1 MHRLLRTP
9 EAASAEPIRTAAS
22 IISQRQ
28 VNKSRQFTTPAF
40 LAGTFLLVCAMTFYY
55 FAVLKPNYRDS
66 WLLDF
71 GQADA
76 TDYFATAKAL
86 LKDGYPY
93 LQIGDTKVPSVYP
106 LGYPV
111 LMLPWLKIL
120 PQSDSIL
127 APYRTNQTIGL
138 LLILAVFGFYAY
150 LAMPFAGGVAAL
162 MVATL
167 PGFFTF
173 CRAPFSEISATTVV
187 VLAFMFAYLGLTEER
202 RWKIYLSAVF
212 LGLSLNIRL
221 QSLFFA
227 PLLLTMTVFP
237 AKENRLRWFLH
248 CIGVGFAFVIAAS
261 PTLVLNT
268 IQFHSPFKT
277 GYDYWF
283 PSLVENHRFFSLGY
297 VPTNLERLWKELTLR
312 PVPDYFVA
320 QVYGTGTCFVA
331 AFIFLVCAGFFLIPF
346 NRFVACALLACFGF
360 LAIAL
365 SFLWCDRDVRFYLPL
380 LVLSIGIAVLPVTWA
395 AKNLAARKQLV
406 ASLGIFI
413 LFTMTCL
420 GYPSRSRDQVQ
431 MTRSQMWDALHF
443 DTPPR
448 RSVDFVA
455 QRHFVEL
462 FGSKPGIVLSDISSP
477 YLNAL
482 FPANFLAAPI
492 DGKKYRG
499 FSRIFQYDR
508 PQAAALVKK
517 AMAGSLAVYALFCF
531 KEEVDENA
539 ARLPQVDGYNW
550 VLAENP
556 TAEAAIL
563 TLRQSSQ

>member
-76 TDYFATAKAL
+76 TDYFAQAKAL

-93 LQIGDTKVPSVYP
+93 LQIGYDKVPSVYP
-106 LGYPV
+106 LGYPA
-111 LMLPWLKIL
+111 LMLPWLRIL

-283 PSLVENHRFFSLGY
+283 PSLIENHRFFSVGY
-297 VPTNLERLWKELTLR
+297 IPTNIARLWNELILR
-312 PVPDYFVA
+312 PNPYSVA
-320 QVYGTGTCFVA
+320 TIFGTGACFVP
-331 AFIFLVCAGFFLIPF
+331 AFILLVCVGLFFIRLSW
-346 NRFVACALLACFGF
+346 FVGCAF
-360 LAIAL
+360 LAGL
-365 SFLWCDRDVRFYLPL
+365 SFFAVDVSFMFGIDGRMYLPL
-380 LVLSIGIAVLPVTWA
+380 WVLLVAVAILPVTWA
-395 AKNLAARKQLV
+395 AKNLITKKRFLPAA
-406 ASLGIFI
+406 AIFV
-413 LFTMTCL
+413 LFAAVCV
-420 GYPSRSRDQVQ
+420 GYPSRSGEIVG
-431 MTRSQMWDALHF
+431 TYRSQAWDALDF
-443 DTPPR
+443 NPSNR
-448 RSVDFVA
+448 RSRDFVA
-455 QRHFVEL
+455 QKRFVEL
-462 FGSKPGIVLSDISSP
+462 VSNQPGIVFSDIHPS
-477 YLNAL
+477 YLNVL
-482 FPANFLAAPI
+482 LPARFVTAPL
-492 DGKKYRG
+492 DGKGYVG
-499 FSRIFQYDR
+499 FSKIFHYDR
-508 PQAAALVKK
+508 PQATELLKH
-517 AMAGSLAVYALFCF
+517 GIEHTIPIYALF
-531 KEEVDENA
+531 VSQDEMNEKLS
-539 ARLPQVDGYNW
+539 RLPKLDGYKW
-550 VLAENP
+550 VIGENSAP
-556 TAEAAIL
+556 DSVVLRLVPIL
-563 TLRQSSQ
+563 NNR